1 MGEGDSHIKKPHKYY
16 VSGEKRLRLNGA
28 MCETDYHSSED
39 LVSLPCVGWV
49 GELIFSVYCPR

>member
-28 MCETDYHSSED
+28 MCEMDYQSRED
-39 LVSLPCVGWV
+39 LVGLPCVAWGDEIISA
-49 GELIFSVYCPR
+49 GYSPR